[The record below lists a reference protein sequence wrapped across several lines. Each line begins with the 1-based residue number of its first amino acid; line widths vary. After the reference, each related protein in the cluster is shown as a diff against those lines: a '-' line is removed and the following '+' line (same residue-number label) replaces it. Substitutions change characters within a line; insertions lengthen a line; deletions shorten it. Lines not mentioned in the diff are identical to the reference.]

1 MDMNFKRLMGDATR
15 LTRTGDLDAATRAIR
30 QALGEDSPG
39 TGFSTPEAFRTPAGF
54 SSAAEREGSRGERG
68 GARTGTDDASIIEG
82 EWERDDGTSSA
93 DAGAGGGARHGS
105 GPERGAQGGTETCT
119 RTRADTGHGAGHDV
133 GGRTEAGG
141 SVLRDRHVGR
151 SGTLAY
157 RLFVPVRP
165 HDARPAPLVVMLHGC
180 TQNADD
186 FARGTRMDALASKH
200 GFLVLY
206 PEQSERA
213 NPQRCWN
220 WFKHTHQRRG
230 GGEAGQI
237 EDCVRAVIEAHGAD
251 PARVFVAGLSA
262 GGAMAA
268 ILGSVCPDL
277 FAGIG
282 VHSGLAAGAATN
294 LPEALSA
301 MRGGQGAP
309 AAPTAAGTVLPPTI
323 VFHGDADR
331 TVHPDNGEGVIDACL
346 AAANGAPLA
355 EPTIER
361 SPRTGNGV
369 GGGRGWTRR
378 VHRDAAQRVLAEH
391 WSVHGA
397 GHAWSGG
404 DRRGSYA
411 DGDGPDASAEMVRFF
426 LSSTPR

>member
-1 MDMNFKRLMGDATR
+1 MAVRTTALAPAKGPAPLPVPGRTSREEPVRTPVLEPTR
-15 LTRTGDLDAATRAIR
+15 GRKGIAMWEERTGK
-30 QALGEDSPG
+30 
-39 TGFSTPEAFRTPAGF
+39 AGRLL
-54 SSAAEREGSRGERG
+54 RE
-68 GARTGTDDASIIEG
+68 
-82 EWERDDGTSSA
+82 
-93 DAGAGGGARHGS
+93 
-105 GPERGAQGGTETCT
+105 
-119 RTRADTGHGAGHDV
+119 
-133 GGRTEAGG
+133 
-141 SVLRDRHVGR
+141 RHVGR
-151 SGTLAY
+151 SGELAY
-157 RLFVPVRP
+157 RLFVPARAR
-165 HDARPAPLVVMLHGC
+165 DAAPPPLLVMLHGC

-186 FARGTRMDALASKH
+186 FALGTRMDALAAEH
-200 GFLVLY
+200 GFLALY
-206 PEQSERA
+206 PEQSDRA

-230 GGEAGQI
+230 GGEAGLI
-237 EDCVRAVIEAHGAD
+237 EDCVRAVVESHGAD

-277 FAGIG
+277 FAGVG

-301 MRGGQGAP
+301 MRGGQGASS
-309 AAPTAAGTVLPPTI
+309 ASTASALPPTI

-346 AAANGAPLA
+346 AGAKGAPLV

-361 SPRTGNGV
+361 TPRTGNGA
-369 GGGRGWTRR
+369 GGERGWTRR
-378 VHRDAAQRVLAEH
+378 VHRDAARRVLAEH

-426 LSSTPR
+426 LSTPR